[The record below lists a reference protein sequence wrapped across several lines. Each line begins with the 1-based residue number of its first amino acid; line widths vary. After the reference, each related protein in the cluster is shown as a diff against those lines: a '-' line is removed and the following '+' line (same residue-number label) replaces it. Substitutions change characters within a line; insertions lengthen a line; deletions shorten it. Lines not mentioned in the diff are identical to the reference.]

1 MCESAVSVQAY
12 LQQDFIVVQKHS
24 KNRAGME
31 PSVVRTRVDEV
42 ANPFLATHLQV
53 KVAAVAN
60 VVVLLQWKEGN

>member
-1 MCESAVSVQAY
+1 
-12 LQQDFIVVQKHS
+12 
-24 KNRAGME
+24 ME